1 MPSIAQP
8 DLDRKAIERADLLL
22 DAAAGLALL
31 NSLARAW
38 YEQGWNAAMFGL
50 NPDASSFWT
59 ADHQRGYLAAKLA
72 VARTLQVVPA

>member
-1 MPSIAQP
+1 MPSIAQST
-8 DLDRKAIERADLLL
+8 LDRKAAERADVLL
-22 DAAAGLALL
+22 DAVAGLALL

-50 NPDASSFWT
+50 NPAASSFWT

-72 VARTLQVVPA
+72 TVRTQAVPA